1 MSSQENQRQRS
12 QRGEPEGGG
21 GRADSVQLCAKC
33 TLNIKCHCA
42 IICKFVVMA
51 YNHKVV
57 FV

>member
-12 QRGEPEGGG
+12 QRGEPDR
-21 GRADSVQLCAKC
+21 GRPERVQLCAKC
-33 TLNIKCHCA
+33 TLNIMCHCA